1 MQKKINTMLCTLM
14 DLRDA
19 FEEIYGDSDNRHSTV
34 ALRMIGAIRYWE
46 DEYGT
51 DALQE
56 AADRYQERLD
66 ELHGSM

>member
-1 MQKKINTMLCTLM
+1 MQKKINATLRTLM

-19 FEEIYGDSDNRHSTV
+19 FEEIHDDSDNPHSTI
-34 ALRMIGAIRYWE
+34 ALRMIRAIRYWE

-66 ELHGSM
+66 ESMG